1 MRPFFLS
8 VGLAGS
14 DSVGSFCVEVN
25 WKMDVSLE
33 VIFSRTETRENDA
46 HPTKNTHRE
55 KTSRSF
61 CEFYASSLFLSRRRA
76 RHADPKR
83 RVTVQF
89 STPIQNGRRIQIARI
104 PIVRAKGY
112 RIRRDQS
119 EKRQKDG
126 DGEQKSERYSLER
139 KERNERAEKTRS
151 NAHLRTLLRE
161 DFLFCSELLFK
172 REKKTPKNNGQKNA
186 QKRSSPKTTFYVYHR
201 RLVGGVYVASEY
213 TSTFI

>member
-46 HPTKNTHRE
+46 HPTKNTHTE
-55 KTSRSF
+55 KISRSF
-61 CEFYASSLFLSRRRA
+61 CEFYESSLFLSRRRA

-104 PIVRAKGY
+104 PIVRARGY

-119 EKRQKDG
+119 EKR
-126 DGEQKSERYSLER
+126 
-139 KERNERAEKTRS
+139 
-151 NAHLRTLLRE
+151 
-161 DFLFCSELLFK
+161 
-172 REKKTPKNNGQKNA
+172 
-186 QKRSSPKTTFYVYHR
+186 
-201 RLVGGVYVASEY
+201 
-213 TSTFI
+213 